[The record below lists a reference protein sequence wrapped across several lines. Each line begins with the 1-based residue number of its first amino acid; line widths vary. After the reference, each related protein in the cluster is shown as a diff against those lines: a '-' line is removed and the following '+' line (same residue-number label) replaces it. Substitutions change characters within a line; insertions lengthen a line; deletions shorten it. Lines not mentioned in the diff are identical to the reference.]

1 MNSIADKLKEKIEQ
15 EGPDVLKNDPFS
27 VFQEILDSGTADRKT
42 AAAILHTVL
51 MEIPDLLTDGSK
63 ISAEEISKAI
73 QKECFFRKNISDQIA
88 EIYLYLYSEENKDA
102 WDDKR
107 LAGLNSFVKKELEI
121 EWNGEA
127 CWDDGD
133 GYVECDYHAVICIVP
148 VDGKISDSG
157 LEKKLRN
164 NPFLSEEAI
173 AEYFKKELSDYLNS
187 EFEEYCT
194 CDDYYPPVGED
205 FEVDYYAEDWCK
217 KHGFEMLS
225 VDGEGSTGDYESK
238 YRRW

>member
-1 MNSIADKLKEKIEQ
+1 M
-15 EGPDVLKNDPFS
+15 
-27 VFQEILDSGTADRKT
+27 FQELLDSGTADRKT
-42 AAAILHTVL
+42 SAAILHTVL
-51 MEIPDLLTDGSK
+51 MGIPDLLMDSSK

-73 QKECFFRKNISDQIA
+73 QKECFFRKSISDQIA
-88 EIYLYLYSEENKDA
+88 EIYLYLYSKENKDK

-127 CWDDGD
+127 CWDDGA
-133 GYVECDYHAVICIVP
+133 GYVECDYHATICIAP
-148 VDGKISDSG
+148 IDGKITDSG
-157 LEKKLRN
+157 LEKKLRK

-173 AEYFKKELSDYLNS
+173 AEYFKKKLSDYLNG

-194 CDDYYPPVGED
+194 CDDYYPPVVED
-205 FEVDYYAEDWCK
+205 FEVDSYAEDWCK
-217 KHGFEMLS
+217 EHGFELLS